1 MQFEFPD
8 GVSVS
13 GAGGRELLFR
23 LKGDRVKIGGNA
35 TLVASGTLCGVE
47 SEKIVRTRTIF

>member
-13 GAGGRELLFR
+13 GAGGGRELLFR

-35 TLVASGTLCGVE
+35 TLVASGTLMLG
-47 SEKIVRTRTIF
+47 